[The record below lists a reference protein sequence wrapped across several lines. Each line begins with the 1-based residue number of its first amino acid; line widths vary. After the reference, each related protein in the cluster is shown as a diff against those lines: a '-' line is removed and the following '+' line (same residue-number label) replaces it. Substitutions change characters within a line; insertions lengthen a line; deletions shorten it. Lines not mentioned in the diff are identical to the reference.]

1 MQYTGVERDH
11 ERKAQ
16 DDKNLPVVTPLFMLY
31 RPLEMIGMKE
41 WEFIG
46 AKNVPSSQF
55 TNVYMTQNSQQT
67 WTSGFS

>member
-31 RPLEMIGMKE
+31 RPLEMIGLKE
-41 WEFIG
+41 WERTKR
-46 AKNVPSSQF
+46 KNVSYNQF
-55 TNVYMTQNSQQT
+55 TNVYMTQNSQQP
-67 WTSGFS
+67 WTSKI